1 MSVLRKYVRNRY
13 RPEGCMTE
21 GWSTEEALKFRI
33 QYLGHTG
40 LGVPMSRHEG
50 RLQGK
55 RIIREKH
62 VCACEFSVLMQAH
75 FIVLQQA
82 HVVAPYVKKH
92 MEELATANIS
102 RS

>member
-13 RPEGCMTE
+13 MPEGCMAE
-21 GWSTEEALKFRI
+21 GWSIEEALEFCF
-33 QYLGHTG
+33 QYWGHTG
-40 LGVPMSRHEG
+40 LGVPVSRHEG

-55 RIIREKH
+55 GIIEEKRVHAREYN
-62 VCACEFSVLMQAH
+62 VVMQAH

-82 HVVAPYVKKH
+82 HIVSPYVKKH
-92 MEELATANIS
+92 KQELATANIS